1 VGRPESRYVC
11 GTCGAS
17 SLRWEGQ
24 CRSCGGWN
32 TLVET
37 AIERGTARARSA
49 RSHPPIVTLDRLG
62 ADPAERRALGIAEL
76 DRVLG
81 GGLVA
86 GSIVLLGGE
95 PGIGKST
102 LVLALCGAIARESTA
117 AKVLYASGEESAGQ
131 LRLRAARLGLSG
143 ETLGARIAV
152 VAETSVEGI
161 LAAAEQADPALLVV
175 DSIQTLTSD
184 ELEGP
189 AGSVGQVRA
198 AAAQLQAYAKAR
210 HVPVVLVG
218 HVTKDGTLAGP
229 KALEHLVDV
238 VLTLEGER
246 FAGLRLLRSAKN
258 RFGSTEEIG
267 VFEMTA
273 GGLREVPDPAAAFIE
288 PSSLG
293 VPGVAVAATLEG
305 SRPLLVEI
313 QALVAPQAHGSPR
326 RTAVGLDP
334 QRLALLIAVL
344 GRRAGINLASHDVYA
359 SVVGGLTVEEPQ
371 IDLPLAVALASSLR
385 NRPVGGETVFAGEI
399 GLTGELRP
407 AVGIERRLREAARLG
422 FGHAIVGHPADRAS
436 LPRIEGMRVTA
447 ISSLRDALVA
457 ALEPK
462 TAEPGTAAEP
472 ATPEATPAVLG
483 SPTP

>member
-1 VGRPESRYVC
+1 
-11 GTCGAS
+11 
-17 SLRWEGQ
+17 
-24 CRSCGGWN
+24 
-32 TLVET
+32 
-37 AIERGTARARSA
+37 
-49 RSHPPIVTLDRLG
+49 
-62 ADPAERRALGIAEL
+62 
-76 DRVLG
+76 
-81 GGLVA
+81 
-86 GSIVLLGGE
+86 
-95 PGIGKST
+95 
-102 LVLALCGAIARESTA
+102 
-117 AKVLYASGEESAGQ
+117 
-131 LRLRAARLGLSG
+131 
-143 ETLGARIAV
+143 
-152 VAETSVEGI
+152 
-161 LAAAEQADPALLVV
+161 
-175 DSIQTLTSD
+175 
-184 ELEGP
+184 
-189 AGSVGQVRA
+189 
-198 AAAQLQAYAKAR
+198 
-210 HVPVVLVG
+210 VPVVLVG

-422 FGHAIVGHPADRAS
+422 FGRAIVGHPADRAS

-462 TAEPGTAAEP
+462 IAEPGTAAEP
-472 ATPEATPAVLG
+472 AVPEVTPAVLG

>member
-1 VGRPESRYVC
+1 MARSESRYVC

-24 CRSCGGWN
+24 CRGCGGWN
-32 TLVET
+32 TLVESV
-37 AIERGTARARSA
+37 AERGPSRARTARSQP
-49 RSHPPIVTLDRLG
+49 SIITLDRLG
-62 ADPAERRALGIAEL
+62 ADAAERRALGIAEL

-86 GSIVLLGGE
+86 GSVVLLGGE

-102 LVLALCGAIARESTA
+102 LVLALCGAIARQSQS
-117 AKVLYASGEESAGQ
+117 KVLYASGEESAGQ
-131 LRLRAARLGLSG
+131 LRLRATRLGLADDA
-143 ETLGARIAV
+143 LGARIAV

-184 ELEGP
+184 DLAGP

-198 AAAQLQAYAKAR
+198 AAAQLQAYAKER
-210 HVPVVLVG
+210 SVPVVLVG

-273 GGLREVPDPAAAFIE
+273 GGLHEVPDPAAAFIE

-344 GRRAGINLASHDVYA
+344 GRRAGINLASHDVFA
-359 SVVGGLTVEEPQ
+359 SVVGGLTVEEPS

-385 NRPVGGETVFAGEI
+385 NRPASSEVVLVGEV

-407 AVGIERRLREAARLG
+407 AVGLERRLREAARLG
-422 FGHAIVGHPADRAS
+422 FRRAIVARPADRGGRQPLVEGISIAS
-436 LPRIEGMRVTA
+436 V
-447 ISSLRDALVA
+447 SNLRQALA
-457 ALEPK
+457 EALEPPADESARGG
-462 TAEPGTAAEP
+462 AERAPV
-472 ATPEATPAVLG
+472 VLG
-483 SPTP
+483 SRTP